1 MNVNAQWRELG
12 VQTHT
17 HTHARAHTH
26 TCTHRLMQLH
36 AHTCVFIEYVH
47 NLRKWHTQ
55 IQTHSLTHSLTHTH
69 TIGSTLAEGHTQSC
83 TGWQTHTHTH
93 TPSCYL
99 IRDHTDGGY
108 VVRVMQPARGS
119 AKAHVSV
126 EMERWMTRPLSS
138 SVLFRALSFL
148 RLFLFIYSRLFLSS
162 LGVSFLLLLFSNQ
175 AFLFLPPSYLT
186 HLHFTWYQYIY
197 LFIYLFCF
205 ISTFTVLVILVICLG
220 NNARNGSSCLHQAF
234 IQSVGICFSS
244 ISIFGFRM
252 KLKK

>member
-1 MNVNAQWRELG
+1 MAYTNTNTLTYPFTN
-12 VQTHT
+12 THT
-17 HTHARAHTH
+17 YNSFH
-26 TCTHRLMQLH
+26 TCRGPHTVMHRL
-36 AHTCVFIEYVH
+36 TDP
-47 NLRKWHTQ
+47 
-55 IQTHSLTHSLTHTH
+55 
-69 TIGSTLAEGHTQSC
+69 
-83 TGWQTHTHTH
+83 HTH

-138 SVLFRALSFL
+138 SVLFRALSSL

-205 ISTFTVLVILVICLG
+205 ISTFTVLVILIMCLG